1 MGRMHNKFFAI
12 GLLLLGLFPA
22 CSSIRVRPEKIPT
35 VKQARSLRGMPRHDV
50 EQKLGL
56 PNDTDAKDH
65 AMWFLSEEPE
75 GHPSPQPKPY
85 ELMFGPESEGAP
97 LLDLRPAKR

>member
-1 MGRMHNKFFAI
+1 MSNKIFAVVLV
-12 GLLLLGLFPA
+12 GLAALSA
-22 CSSIRVRPEKIPT
+22 CSSIRVHPEKIPT
-35 VKQARSLRGMPRHDV
+35 VKQARALRVLPRREV
-50 EQKLGL
+50 EKQIGL

-65 AMWFLSEEPE
+65 AMWFLSEEPA
-75 GHPSPQPKPY
+75 GHPSPEPKPY